1 MNANRIALVVSM
13 MLLMATIGCASR
25 APVGEGEAAHSP
37 EAHGDDHG
45 HEETGAHLANEE
57 PGSHS
62 EMVELTPESI
72 AAGGIQTSEAGPG
85 AIRITAEMPGEIMP
99 DADRLAHIV
108 PRFAGI
114 AKTIHKSLGDRVQK
128 DEVLAI
134 IESNESLAPYEVR
147 SLISGTLI
155 ERHITLG
162 EFVRDDADIFVV
174 ADLSSVWLMI
184 TVYPKDLERVRV
196 GQRVVVRSST
206 GTTTAEGRVDYIG
219 PVVSEDSRA
228 ATARVVLAN
237 PKRIWR
243 PGMFV
248 SADLVVSEL
257 RGAVTVVEGAVQR
270 FEGNDVVFVE
280 EEKGHFEPRQ
290 VQLGVDDGRII
301 EVLSGLAAGERYVSK
316 GAFLIKSELLKS
328 EAGHEH

>member
-1 MNANRIALVVSM
+1 
-13 MLLMATIGCASR
+13 
-25 APVGEGEAAHSP
+25 
-37 EAHGDDHG
+37 
-45 HEETGAHLANEE
+45 
-57 PGSHS
+57 
-62 EMVELTPESI
+62 MVELTPESI